1 MKPFIARAF
10 AWATAHKKILLIF
23 SAVVLGTTLLVVAG
37 FAWLY
42 QQGVS
47 VRVLA
52 RTLLPPAAKAEHFPN
67 WQQTPLLAKV
77 RFAVNYEVSH
87 KGESIFARHLGSVTP
102 AAMLDFVE
110 LRHPFCH
117 HEAHDLGVA
126 ILAQTQDVVK
136 AMETCDIR
144 CTNGCMHGVLGQVFV
159 QAPKAKVSS
168 DGTAPA
174 LSPDSLCTEVTV
186 TKRHKPGNCAHAIG
200 HALMKLHAAKPER
213 ALTDCEK
220 FTDQSMEYYCATGVY
235 MGYEEQGDDGVA
247 NHTKRIHKH
256 ETAEDEEQGDDGVA
270 HRTTAQFPCTADT
283 KFPAACY
290 RYFLRHITEDKPS
303 DEQLLA
309 HCLSLPDR
317 RRMGCFHGLGRHFQG
332 TVAKTPDALHRV
344 CEKGSDADRAL
355 CIEGAI
361 EKLSDYESALAER
374 ACRSIVGKDQEICLA
389 AAHDGMY
396 RLTKPTMTY
405 YLADR

>member
-1 MKPFIARAF
+1 MAEAY
-10 AWATAHKKILLIF
+10 AWATAHKKILLVF
-23 SAVVLGTTLLVVAG
+23 SAIVLGTTMLVVAG

-42 QQGVS
+42 HQGVS

-52 RTLLPPAAKAEHFPN
+52 RTLLPPAANVEHFSN
-67 WQQTPLLAKV
+67 WQQTPLLTKV
-77 RFAVNYEVSH
+77 RFAVNYEISH
-87 KGESIFARHLGSVTP
+87 GGETTYAQHLGSVSP

-110 LRHPFCH
+110 LRHSFCH
-117 HEAHDLGVA
+117 SEAHDLGVA
-126 ILAQTQDVVK
+126 IVAQTQDVVK
-136 AMETCDIR
+136 AMEICDTR
-144 CTNGCMHGVLGQVFV
+144 CTSGCMHGVLGQVFA
-159 QAPKAKVSS
+159 QASKAISP
-168 DGTAPA
+168 DGIEQAV
-174 LSPDSLCTEVTV
+174 SPDSLCTKVTV
-186 TKRHKPGNCAHAIG
+186 AKRHKPGNCAHAIG
-200 HALMKLHAAKPER
+200 HALMKLHPAGPKR
-213 ALTDCEK
+213 ALTDCAQ
-220 FTDQSMEYYCATGVY
+220 FSDRSMEYYCATGVY
-235 MGYEEQGDDGVA
+235 MGYEEQWNGGGGA
-247 NHTKRIHKH
+247 
-256 ETAEDEEQGDDGVA
+256 A
-270 HRTTAQFPCTADT
+270 HRTAAQFPCTADT
-283 KFPAACY
+283 KFPTACY
-290 RYFLRHITEDKPS
+290 RYFLRHSTKDDKPS

-317 RRMGCFHGLGRHFQG
+317 LRMGCFHGLGRHFQG

-344 CEKGSDADRAL
+344 CEKGSGADRAV